1 MNRLHDVRRALAEAR
16 RDPDRVVLE
25 GFHALKHAL
34 RFGARVELAVCDS
47 RERVLQLARDLAAD
61 VGSWLAAHLC
71 EVGSE
76 AFRSLWPHPP
86 ETGVLAIA
94 VRPPW
99 TLADLA
105 PDAPVVLL
113 ERPAHPG
120 NIGAVVRVAAAAGAA
135 GVITL
140 GPHDPWQPTALRTSA
155 GLHFALPVLR
165 CGDLPALGRPL
176 VVLDPAAPAIDPAR
190 VPVDAVLAFG
200 SERRGLSAEL
210 RAKAELA
217 LSLPMRAGVSSLNLA
232 SAVAAILYVLRVCG
246 PPLAQG
252 RPSPFIEGERD
263 VR

>member
-1 MNRLHDVRRALAEAR
+1 MSRLHDIRRTLAEAR

-47 RERVLQLARDLAAD
+47 RERVLALARDLAPD
-61 VGSWLAAHLC
+61 VLAWPEAHLL
-71 EVGSE
+71 EVGPE
-76 AFRSLWPHPP
+76 VFRSLWPHPP

-94 VRPPW
+94 RRPHPG
-99 TLADLA
+99 LADLA
-105 PDAPVVLL
+105 GAAPVVLL

-120 NIGAVVRVAAAAGAA
+120 NVGAVVRVAAAAGAA

-165 CGDLPALGRPL
+165 CAELPALGRPL
-176 VVLDPAAPAIDPAR
+176 LVLDPTAPVIDPAR
-190 VPVDAVLAFG
+190 VPANAVLAFG

-210 RAKAELA
+210 RQRADLA
-217 LSLPMRAGVSSLNLA
+217 LSLPMRPGVSSLNLA
-232 SAVAAILYVLRVCG
+232 TAVAAVLYVLRVCG
-246 PPLAQG
+246 APRPPSCAG
-252 RPSPFIEGERD
+252 PSVFLDGK
-263 VR
+263 